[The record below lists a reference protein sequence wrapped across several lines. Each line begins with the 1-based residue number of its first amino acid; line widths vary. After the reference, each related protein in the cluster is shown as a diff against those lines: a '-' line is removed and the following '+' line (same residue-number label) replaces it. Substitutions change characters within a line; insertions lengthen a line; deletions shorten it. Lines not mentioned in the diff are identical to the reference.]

1 MLLKGRGLLAAG
13 EQDEAESALRNT
25 LSTALT
31 LGNVPARLRT
41 GLELTRLLQRD
52 GRPEQAAQVLER
64 ALRGIEADCGYP
76 PAQEASDWLAR
87 LRR

>member
-1 MLLKGRGLLAAG
+1 M
-13 EQDEAESALRNT
+13 
-25 LSTALT
+25 STALT